1 MNKKVTTCVM
11 SDSTEASKLDNSK
24 KPVLQPMRFTDILDG
39 IFDLYR
45 SRFKLFFT
53 IAVVYYISKF
63 GNELLDAF
71 LFSGSASPNIILLD
85 SATSLIEYFV
95 GCFVIG
101 ALAYASMQTYLGR
114 PITARAA
121 FRQVFRRILPC
132 CYGWFFI
139 FFIIAVLTVLTLN
152 FFGSRSRGSIAA
164 ILVISLLAVYFII
177 RWRFYGLSV
186 LFEEVTARNAL
197 RRSSE
202 LVKGTWWRVFGISV
216 AIYLL
221 ALMVMS
227 VLIGCW
233 GIILLLTGVIESA
246 SVLRMVARTLSP
258 AVNEVGWL
266 SCVLQN
272 FIIVS
277 ISTFSTLPI
286 WGIGFALL
294 YFDLRIRKEGFG
306 IEMIMDNRGSE

>member
-39 IFDLYR
+39 IFYLYR
-45 SRFKLFFT
+45 SRFKLFFS
-53 IAVVYYISKF
+53 IAVVYYFSKF

-71 LFSGSASPNIILLD
+71 RFSGNASPKIILLD
-85 SATSLIEYFV
+85 SATGLIEYFV
-95 GCFVIG
+95 GCFVMG

-139 FFIIAVLTVLTLN
+139 FFIIVVLTVLTLN
-152 FFGSRSRGSIAA
+152 FFRSRSRGSIAA
-164 ILVISLLAVYFII
+164 ILVISLLAIYFII

-227 VLIGCW
+227 VLIVCW

-246 SVLRMVARTLSP
+246 SVLRMVSRTLSP
-258 AVNEVGWL
+258 RVNEVGWL

-272 FIIVS
+272 LIVVS

>member
-1 MNKKVTTCVM
+1 M

-39 IFDLYR
+39 IFYLYR

-53 IAVVYYISKF
+53 IAVVYYFSKF

-71 LFSGSASPNIILLD
+71 LFSGSSSPKIILLD
-85 SATSLIEYFV
+85 SATGLIEYLV
-95 GCFVIG
+95 GCFVMG

-139 FFIIAVLTVLTLN
+139 FFIIVVLTVLTLN
-152 FFGSRSRGSIAA
+152 FFRSRSRGSIAA
-164 ILVISLLAVYFII
+164 IFVISPLAVYFII

-186 LFEEVTARNAL
+186 LFEEGTARNAL

-221 ALMVMS
+221 ALMVMA
-227 VLIGCW
+227 VLIACW
-233 GIILLLTGVIESA
+233 GIILFLTGVIESA
-246 SVLRMVARTLSP
+246 SVLRMAARTLSP
-258 AVNEVGWL
+258 RVNEVGWL

-272 FIIVS
+272 FIVVS